1 MKNGMDPLEKAYLIQ
16 VCTVAIIAVNLLLQL
31 VILYKRL

>member
-1 MKNGMDPLEKAYLIQ
+1 MKYGMDPLEKAYLIQ

-31 VILYKRL
+31 VIMYKR

>member
-1 MKNGMDPLEKAYLIQ
+1 MKNDMGPLEKAYLIQ

-31 VILYKRL
+31 VIMYKR

>member
-1 MKNGMDPLEKAYLIQ
+1 MKNGTGPLEKAYLIQ

-31 VILYKRL
+31 VILYKR

>member
-1 MKNGMDPLEKAYLIQ
+1 MKDGMSPLEKAYLIQ

-31 VILYKRL
+31 VIMYKK

>member
-1 MKNGMDPLEKAYLIQ
+1 MKKDIDLLEKAYLIQ

-31 VILYKRL
+31 VIMYKK

>member
-31 VILYKRL
+31 VIMYKK